1 MTTILAGDVGGT
13 KTTLA
18 LYSQAAN
25 VPFAVKQALRQA
37 TFASA
42 DYATFE
48 AIISEFLAGARE
60 SIAAASF
67 GVAGP
72 VIAGEAKITNLPWT
86 INAQRLKTE
95 LGFARVALL
104 NDVEATACG
113 LAHLGN
119 DDFVTLNAGAPQANG
134 TMAVVAPGTGIGIA
148 FLVWTGQGYRALPS
162 EGGHASF
169 APRTA
174 DEFALLKFLEARFGH
189 VSVERVASG
198 TGIANIY
205 DFLTTLGRYPV
216 PRTLEAEVAVADD
229 PTPTIVRAAL
239 GGATPICAA
248 ALDLFVR
255 VLGDVV
261 GNVALMLLAT
271 GGVFLGGG
279 MPPRLLSRL
288 QRPDFLEAVCDKGR
302 FSGFCRDVPLHV
314 VLDPQAA
321 LHGAACNAHALTT
334 SP

>member
-1 MTTILAGDVGGT
+1 MTTILAGDIGGT

-18 LYSQAAN
+18 LYTLAGN
-25 VPFAVKQALRQA
+25 VPFAVKQALRQE

-48 AIISEFLAGARE
+48 AIVSTFLAG
-60 SIAAASF
+60 SQQPIAAASF

-72 VIAGEAKITNLPWT
+72 VLDGEAKITNLPWT

-119 DDFVTLNAGAPQANG
+119 DDFVTLNAGTPQANG

-148 FLVWTGQGYRALPS
+148 FLVWTGQDYRALPT
-162 EGGHASF
+162 EGGHVSF

-205 DFLTTLGRYPV
+205 AYFAATGRFPI
-216 PRTLEAEVAVADD
+216 PKALEAELATADD
-229 PTPTIVRAAL
+229 PTPTIVQAGL

-271 GGVFLGGG
+271 GGIYLGGG
-279 MPPRLLSRL
+279 MPPRLLTRL

-302 FSGFCRDVPLHV
+302 FGALCRDIPLHV

-321 LHGAACNAHALTT
+321 LHGAACNAHTLTT